1 MTRIVKEKDWD
12 EKKKK
17 KKERKEGVKDNI
29 VCERM
34 WSETRNR
41 IK

>member
-17 KKERKEGVKDNI
+17 KKGEEGGS
-29 VCERM
+29 EGQYSM
-34 WSETRNR
+34 WKNVEWN
-41 IK
+41 